1 MRRRYN
7 IGVWIVNTGST
18 KQIEKIDYNY
28 NFLLNFSD
36 LVLVRYERVS
46 KETIL
51 KKINKEDINYP
62 KMLKRIENAPE
73 VLYINGN
80 IELLESPCIAV
91 IGSRN
96 CTKYGEKWCEF
107 FVKEFVKYGL
117 TIVSGMALGIDS
129 IAHKTALKYGGNT
142 IAVLPCGFNNI
153 FPEENIELYNEII
166 EKNGAVITEYE
177 LNTKAEYQ
185 KFLDR
190 NRIVSGLSMGV
201 LVVEAAYRSGTT
213 VTARDALKQK
223 RDVFCIPRKLRKF

>member
-1 MRRRYN
+1 
-7 IGVWIVNTGST
+7 
-18 KQIEKIDYNY
+18 
-28 NFLLNFSD
+28 
-36 LVLVRYERVS
+36 
-46 KETIL
+46 
-51 KKINKEDINYP
+51 
-62 KMLKRIENAPE
+62 
-73 VLYINGN
+73 
-80 IELLESPCIAV
+80 
-91 IGSRN
+91 
-96 CTKYGEKWCEF
+96 
-107 FVKEFVKYGL
+107 
-117 TIVSGMALGIDS
+117 MALGIDS

>member
-1 MRRRYN
+1 M
-7 IGVWIVNTGST
+7 
-18 KQIEKIDYNY
+18 
-28 NFLLNFSD
+28 
-36 LVLVRYERVS
+36 
-46 KETIL
+46 

-62 KMLKRIENAPE
+62 KILKEIENAPE

-153 FPEENIELYNEII
+153 FPKENIELYNEII